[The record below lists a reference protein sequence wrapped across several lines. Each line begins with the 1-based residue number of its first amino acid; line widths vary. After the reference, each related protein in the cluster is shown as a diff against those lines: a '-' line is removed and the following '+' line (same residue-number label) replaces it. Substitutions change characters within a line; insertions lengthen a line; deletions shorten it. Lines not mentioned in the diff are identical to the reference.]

1 MPIPSQQAAGSQAI
15 PKTDEKAVLLRIA
28 EGDVAALGTLFD
40 QNARAIYSLAMSALG
55 SHDKAEDV
63 VEETLW
69 QAWEKC
75 AQLVG
80 EQDIQSWLISTASQ
94 RLGVNIDGVDS
105 ISDHPINP
113 GRAAGIRSR
122 LISRATADTDR
133 RAVPV
138 TTTAASRVKPP
149 SAGKASPAAKALED
163 SDGSRRAAFPSGS
176 MALVAGIATL
186 IAAGAVIQML
196 RANSEA
202 NSLRAT
208 IQVQR
213 EAADAESKSS
223 DIPALDENKI
233 VAAVTGPDV
242 RVISLT
248 HYGANG
254 PVGKMF
260 WNRQTNT
267 WTLITYSIRQPRPDR
282 IFQVWLSTSK
292 GTLSAGTFTP
302 DASGRALVQSSNE
315 VSRDGLY
322 SISVTEEARGG
333 APTPS
338 GPAVIAG
345 AP

>member
-40 QNARAIYSLAMSALG
+40 QNARAIYSLAMSVLG

-133 RAVPV
+133 RGVVVRP
-138 TTTAASRVKPP
+138 TQLWIMAAS
-149 SAGKASPAAKALED
+149 AG
-163 SDGSRRAAFPSGS
+163 
-176 MALVAGIATL
+176 
-186 IAAGAVIQML
+186 
-196 RANSEA
+196 
-202 NSLRAT
+202 
-208 IQVQR
+208 
-213 EAADAESKSS
+213 
-223 DIPALDENKI
+223 
-233 VAAVTGPDV
+233 
-242 RVISLT
+242 
-248 HYGANG
+248 
-254 PVGKMF
+254 
-260 WNRQTNT
+260 
-267 WTLITYSIRQPRPDR
+267 DR
-282 IFQVWLSTSK
+282 II
-292 GTLSAGTFTP
+292 
-302 DASGRALVQSSNE
+302 GR
-315 VSRDGLY
+315 
-322 SISVTEEARGG
+322 
-333 APTPS
+333 
-338 GPAVIAG
+338 
-345 AP
+345 